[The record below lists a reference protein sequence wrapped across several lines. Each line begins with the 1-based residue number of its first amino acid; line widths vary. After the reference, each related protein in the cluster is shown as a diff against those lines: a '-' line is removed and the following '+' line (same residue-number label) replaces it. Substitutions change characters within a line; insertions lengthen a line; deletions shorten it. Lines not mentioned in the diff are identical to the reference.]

1 MKWFALVAT
10 FMAVFVL
17 IPPSTAN
24 AETPSVFAGRE
35 TTLAIPPLTED
46 NCPYETNDNGDC
58 IRPTCKDGHYRIGGV
73 GPCWRE
79 ITVQIPGTNG
89 GTTTQQERTAT
100 YATFHYG
107 KCIANTV
114 VATKKKPGW
123 ITINGLSVTF
133 NPPSGVL
140 PNKNAEFKY
149 KIVGERTVRV
159 QHHEQPR
166 LTGPRDPEG
175 CSLSAAGG
183 SLLYNLRAAPRPSS
197 VPRPEAH
204 LHATPIL
211 SAPRYNNPG
220 CYVIVTNHEASPGYL
235 GGWSMTDC
243 MPKAQFEA
251 HGVPNDLRE
260 CDRDE
265 HLPPEGAHRCYQP
278 EGWTAYE

>member
-24 AETPSVFAGRE
+24 AETPSVSAGRE

-58 IRPTCKDGHYRIGGV
+58 IRPTCKDGHYRIGSQ
-73 GPCWRE
+73 GPCLRR
-79 ITVQIPGTNG
+79 ITIPASNG
-89 GTTTQQERTAT
+89 GDPTTVEEVAAT
-100 YATFHYG
+100 YSTFRYG
-107 KCIANTV
+107 KCIASTV
-114 VATKKKPGW
+114 VATKRYPRW

-133 NPPSGVL
+133 NPPSGVH

-149 KIVGERTVRV
+149 KLVGERTVYV

-211 SAPRYNNPG
+211 SAPRYNNPS